1 MFPVVKAFRIALYIP
16 EHFRVEDHAKA
27 LAFMRANPFT
37 ILVSNTA
44 EGPFASHLP
53 LVIRADGDHLTLRGH
68 DAKANP
74 HWRYLEADPKCLTIF
89 HGPHAYISPTNYNTS
104 ENVPT
109 WNYATVHIH
118 GNAST
123 LHAPEDL
130 LRILHEL
137 IPLFEPTYADQ
148 WSSLNDAYRQ
158 RMLSH
163 IVGFEVAVT
172 KIEAKFKLSQNRM
185 RDEQQKVIESL
196 SLVPD
201 TAVSSTATLMREQGL
216 GLKKEPK

>member
-1 MFPVVKAFRIALYIP
+1 VFPVVKAFRIALYIP

-68 DAKANP
+68 VAKANP